1 MNPSKASVI
10 ASIDALGACAE
21 PAWRQRVIERS
32 TQSDRQRAAKRV
44 QRFFDAAR
52 EIIDERGTIEF
63 TVQEVV
69 DRSNQSL
76 RSFYG
81 YFDGKHD
88 LLLGLLEEE
97 IAIAARTMLEASLD
111 GDPLERLR
119 SAVITLYEMGRAG
132 TDPVQPLFFDFA
144 ERLFLNHPDEV
155 LRALVP
161 VFECIASIVEDV
173 ADAGLLRRGRTR
185 RQAMMVL
192 QMATLTSSRTEVTSH
207 GDGQSTTSEEVWD
220 FCLHAIV
227 PDHVI
232 ASVERKEKAAPADV
246 SERSSDSD
254 ASTTTVT
261 LRP

>member
-1 MNPSKASVI
+1 MHPSKAPVVTSI
-10 ASIDALGACAE
+10 ADLGDGPE

-69 DRSNQSL
+69 DRSSQSL

-88 LLLGLLEEE
+88 LLLALFEEE
-97 IAIAARTMLEASLD
+97 MAIAARSMVAASLD

-132 TDPVQPLFFDFA
+132 TDSVQPLFFEFA

-155 LRALVP
+155 LRAMAP
-161 VFECIASIVEDV
+161 VFECLASIVEDV

-192 QMATLTSSRTEVTSH
+192 QMATLTSSRIEVTSP
-207 GDGQSTTSEEVWD
+207 GQSITSEEMWD

-232 ASVERKEKAAPADV
+232 ASVVRKEKAAPADG
-246 SERSSDSD
+246 SEL
-254 ASTTTVT
+254 TVVG
-261 LRP
+261 